1 MTFAERLKKLRV
13 EKGLTQEEIAKLANI
28 SQPSY
33 WAYENKGVIP
43 MKNNQIQLARVLGV
57 TVNELMNGTEKE
69 QVVS

>member
-1 MTFAERLKKLRV
+1 MTFAEKLKKLRA

-43 MKNNQIQLARVLGV
+43 LKNNQLQLARVLGV
-57 TVNELMNGTEKE
+57 TVDELMNEKD
-69 QVVS
+69 QVIS